1 MSADFLW
8 SLVSTYGPLALG
20 WPVAAFFM
28 MQYVKLAQKTLTRL
42 EENTKVMSE
51 WCIKLEVL
59 LGKY

>member
-1 MSADFLW
+1 MNADFLW
-8 SLVSTYGPLALG
+8 SLVTTYGPLALG

-28 MQYVKLAQKTLTRL
+28 IHYVRLAAKTLTRL